1 MALLDRSDWYD
12 IARDTNWS
20 AGYVPREEIFPPQLS
35 DPFGIPVE
43 EWETFDEPYKVSYRE
58 YVKVQREK
66 DSSAYSVKAALSRS
80 KFHDGLDEGWASVLK
95 LHYGA
100 VALTEYQASQFQA
113 RMVRFGPSPSMRN
126 MATYGMLDE
135 LRHTQLQLFFP
146 HELLSRDRQYDWAH
160 EAAHTKNWAIIG
172 GRHAM
177 DDIMMCRDAV
187 TGSVMVSFAFETGLT
202 NLQMVGLST
211 DAANMG
217 DFTFANMITSIQSD
231 EARHAQLG
239 SPAIEI
245 MIKNGKKKEAQ
256 KAVDIAFWRMWR
268 LFAITVGIPMDYYIP
283 LDQRHL
289 SFKEFMH
296 EWIIRQYD
304 RQVRD
309 LGLET
314 PWYWDLL
321 KDDIENHHHCQ
332 HGGIW
337 SWRPTVWWNPP
348 GAVGPRE
355 REWLEEKYP
364 GWNDSYGTYWDVI
377 TDNLLNG
384 REEKTHPECI
394 PVICNM
400 CQIPISNR
408 PGEEWKAR
416 VVQLEHEGRRYN
428 FCTEPCRWVFTT
440 DPERYKHHESIVDR
454 MYSGEID
461 PPTLDNVLTYM
472 GIGVVSEGGRDGHDY
487 RWIDGFRAQA
497 AE

>member
-12 IARDTNWS
+12 IARDTNWT

-126 MATYGMLDE
+126 MGTYGMLDE
-135 LRHTQLQLFFP
+135 LRHSQLQLYFP

-177 DDIMMCRDAV
+177 DDVMMCRDAI
-187 TGSVMVSFAFETGLT
+187 TGAIMVSFAFETGLT

-217 DFTFANMITSIQSD
+217 DFTFSNMITSIQSD

-245 MIKNGKKKEAQ
+245 MIKNGRKAEAQ
-256 KAVDIAFWRMWR
+256 QAVDIAFWRMWR
-268 LFAITVGIPMDYYIP
+268 LFGITVGIPMDYYIP

-332 HGGIW
+332 QGGIW

-355 REWLEEKYP
+355 RDWLEEKYP

-408 PGEEWKAR
+408 PGPTWKAR

-428 FCTEPCRWVFTT
+428 FCTEPCRWIFTT

-454 MYSGEID
+454 MYSGEIN

-472 GIGVVSEGGRDGHDY
+472 GIGVVSEGGRDGHNY
-487 RWIDGFRAQA
+487 SWIDGFRAQA

>member
-12 IARDTNWS
+12 IARDTNWTP
-20 AGYVPREEIFPPQLS
+20 GYVSREEIFPPQLS
-35 DPFGIPVE
+35 DPYAIPVE

-58 YVKVQREK
+58 YVKIQREK

-80 KFHDGLDEGWASVLK
+80 KFHDDLDEGWASVLK

-100 VALTEYQASQFQA
+100 VALTEYQACQFQA

-135 LRHTQLQLFFP
+135 LRHAQLQLFFP
-146 HELLSRDRQYDWAH
+146 HELVTRDRQYDWAH
-160 EAAHTKNWAIIG
+160 EAAHTKNWAILG
-172 GRHAM
+172 GRHAI

-187 TGSVMVSFAFETGLT
+187 TGTIMVSFETGLT

-256 KAVDIAFWRMWR
+256 QAVDVAFWRMWR
-268 LFAITVGIPMDYYIP
+268 LFAVTVGIPMDYYIP
-283 LDQRHL
+283 LDQRHM

-332 HGGIW
+332 QGGIW

-355 REWLEEKYP
+355 RDWLEEKYP
-364 GWNDSYGTYWDVI
+364 GWNDSFGTYWDVI
-377 TDNLLNG
+377 TDNLLHG

-394 PVICNM
+394 PIICNM

-408 PGEEWKAR
+408 PGEAWKAR
-416 VVQLEHEGRRYN
+416 ALQLEHEGRRYN
-428 FCTEPCRWVFTT
+428 FCTEPCRWIFTT
-440 DPERYKHHESIVDR
+440 DPERYKHHLTIVDR

-472 GIGVVSEGGRDGHDY
+472 GIGVVSEGGHDGHDY
-487 RWIDGFRAQA
+487 SWVDGFRTQA

>member
-12 IARDTNWS
+12 IARDTNWTPD
-20 AGYVPREEIFPPQLS
+20 YVPREDLFPPELS
-35 DPFGIPVE
+35 DPYNIPVE

-58 YVKVQREK
+58 YVKIQREK

-80 KFHDGLDEGWASVLK
+80 KFHDQVDEGWASVLK

-100 VALTEYQASQFQA
+100 VALTEYQACQFQA

-135 LRHTQLQLFFP
+135 LRHAQLQLFFP
-146 HELLSRDRQYDWAH
+146 HELLPRDRQYDWAH
-160 EAAHTKNWAIIG
+160 EAAHTKNWAVLG
-172 GRHAM
+172 GRHAI

-187 TGSVMVSFAFETGLT
+187 TGAVMVSFAFETGLT

-217 DFTFANMITSIQSD
+217 DFTFANLITSIQSD

-245 MIKNGKKKEAQ
+245 MIKNGRKKEAQ
-256 KAVDIAFWRMWR
+256 LAVDVAFWRMWR

-283 LDQRHL
+283 LEQRHM

-321 KDDIENHHHCQ
+321 VDDIENHHHCQ

-355 REWLEEKYP
+355 RQWLEDKYP

-377 TDNLLNG
+377 TDNLLHG

-394 PVICNM
+394 PIICNM

-408 PGEEWKAR
+408 PGKSWKAR
-416 VVQLEHEGRRYN
+416 ALQLEHEGRRYN
-428 FCTEPCRWVFTT
+428 FCTEPCRWIFTT
-440 DPERYKHHESIVDR
+440 DPERYKHHLSIVDR

-461 PPTLDNVLTYM
+461 PNTLDNVLIYM

-487 RWIDGFRAQA
+487 RWVDGFRAQA